1 VEEVRSDAIQ
11 AVQAAVEELMEVRA
25 AQAAARESREVEA

>member
-1 VEEVRSDAIQ
+1 
-11 AVQAAVEELMEVRA
+11 VQAAVEELMEVRA